1 MALRKIPS
9 RSRSDFLQRQKRKQR
24 IRLTVILLIALS
36 SPLWAWPITKWSV
49 SRLLDSSTS
58 YRVRSVRVIGTQQ
71 LSADEIIELSTIPEG
86 TPLFRVNLKS
96 AGERLRTHPW
106 VRTATVLR
114 RLPDTI
120 ELRIQEEEAVALI
133 NAQTIWMVTTD
144 GVLLPPCYSP
154 RVCDLPLL
162 RVPRMAASCGPGD
175 RLRDSSAC
183 ALLAQSASAW
193 KYAPGVWSD
202 LSELFWK
209 EGEMRAIFQRGNI
222 EIRLGDGTG
231 EIGWKSLDR
240 LLAHLQ
246 AQDRLPDVESVD
258 LRFAGRMVVRHTEP
272 RYATQSSAS
281 GTPRAPE
288 SL

>member
-1 MALRKIPS
+1 
-9 RSRSDFLQRQKRKQR
+9 
-24 IRLTVILLIALS
+24 VILLIALS

-58 YRVRSVRVIGTQQ
+58 YRVRSIRVIGTQQ
-71 LSADEIIELSTIPEG
+71 LSADEIIELSAISEG

-96 AGERLRTHPW
+96 AGERIRAHPW

-120 ELRIQEEEAVALI
+120 ELQIQEEEPVALI

-144 GVLLPPCYSP
+144 GVLLPPWNSP

-162 RVPRMAASCGPGD
+162 RVPRMSASCKPGD

-183 ALLAQSASAW
+183 ALLAQSAAAR

-202 LSELFWK
+202 LSELFWRN
-209 EGEMRAIFQRGNI
+209 GEMQAVFQRGNI
-222 EIRLGDGTG
+222 EIRLGDGTE

-246 AQDRLPDVESVD
+246 MQGRLTDVESVD
-258 LRFAGRMVVRHTEP
+258 LRFAGRMVVHHAEHQ
-272 RYATQSSAS
+272 YATQSSSA
-281 GTPRAPE
+281 GIPQARE

>member
-1 MALRKIPS
+1 
-9 RSRSDFLQRQKRKQR
+9 
-24 IRLTVILLIALS
+24 VILLIALS

-58 YRVRSVRVIGTQQ
+58 YRVRSVRVIGARQ
-71 LSADEIIELSTIPEG
+71 LSADELIRFSAIPEG

-96 AGERLRTHPW
+96 AGERLRAHPW

-120 ELRIQEEEAVALI
+120 ELRIQEEEPVALI

-154 RVCDLPLL
+154 RACDLPLL
-162 RVPRMAASCGPGD
+162 RVPRMSASYEPGD

-183 ALLAQSASAW
+183 ALLAQSAAAW

-209 EGEMRAIFQRGNI
+209 NGEMRAVFQRGNI
-222 EIRLGDGTG
+222 EIRLGDGTE

-240 LLAHLQ
+240 LLAQLQ
-246 AQDRLPDVESVD
+246 VQDRLTDVESVD
-258 LRFAGRMVVRHTEP
+258 LRFAGRMVVRHAQH
-272 RYATQSSAS
+272 RYATQSLAT
-281 GTPRAPE
+281 GIQRARE